1 MMIRNNRY
9 GLGILHSFIILL
21 FLPNFALADNSAT
34 KLSNL
39 DNTSPL
45 NSFEVVFSAD
55 FNGFNV
61 EAKHRLTQLD
71 NGSFKES
78 LLAKN
83 MLGKISE
90 YTIFDLSIDGQ
101 IIPQQHIKHKKFFGN
116 RTEKQLFDWSK
127 NSLTYSRNGK
137 SREVKI
143 QSGYLDVMSHKLQLR
158 EDIANG
164 RKNLSYTVI
173 SKGKLKQ
180 YQYQLVGHEV
190 LKTPLGPL
198 NTVVIERVTQSKSK
212 YTKIWLASDWDHL
225 IVRLEKMDRG
235 ETQEMVITSGSLN
248 GTPLI
253 PLTIDVEN

>member
-1 MMIRNNRY
+1 MIRNNRVK
-9 GLGILHSFIILL
+9 LGICRILITIFCL
-21 FLPNFALADNSAT
+21 CNFAVADDSAV
-34 KLSNL
+34 KPANYQSA
-39 DNTSPL
+39 SPINNFDL
-45 NSFEVVFSAD
+45 VFSAD
-55 FNGFNV
+55 FNGLNV

-71 NGSFKES
+71 NGNYKES

-83 MLGKISE
+83 ILGKISE
-90 YTIFDLSIDGQ
+90 YSIFKQTNKGQ
-101 IIPQQHIKHKKFFGN
+101 IIPLEHIKQKKFFGKSSQ
-116 RTEKQLFDWSK
+116 KQLFNWSK
-127 NSLTYSRNGK
+127 NSLIYSRDGE
-137 SREVKI
+137 SIEVEI
-143 QSGYLDVMSHKLQLR
+143 EPGYLDVMSHKLQLR
-158 EDIANG
+158 KDITNG
-164 RKNLSYTVI
+164 SKNLSYNVI

-180 YQYQLVGHEV
+180 YQYRLLGHEV

-198 NTVVIERVTQSKSK
+198 NTVVIERVTQSESK